1 LEQQVRHSGLTEHV
15 TFTGFVAN
23 PLAYVRQCNLFCL
36 PSLYEGMPVALLE
49 AMACGVPVVATDCPS
64 GPREVLAGGEF
75 GRLVPVGDPAA
86 LAAAIEQVLRDPTG
100 SRVMTSAA
108 RRRVEEEYSAPIGIR
123 RLERL
128 LEAAAPPA

>member
-1 LEQQVRHSGLTEHV
+1 MKR
-15 TFTGFVAN
+15 
-23 PLAYVRQCNLFCL
+23 CDLFCL

-75 GRLVPVGDPAA
+75 GRLVPVADPVA
-86 LAAAIEQVLRDPTG
+86 LAEAMKAVVRDPEEAA
-100 SRVMTSAA
+100 RAVAAA
-108 RRRVEEEYSAPIGIR
+108 RRRVEDEYSVASGMP

-128 LEAAAPPA
+128 LTS